1 MFLFFFQLFPS
12 CQDSI
17 AMCSIRFCGSSTCLD
32 GHLRFCC
39 RICCHW
45 IALYSLSTK
54 QVLVC
59 QSFEEQIPLVTHLPF
74 HTWYIFASIGGN
86 EIEFSLAI
94 WLGALTKV
102 NLSNSTLKFLVES
115 KHFGIVKLY
124 ESVSLL
130 SEAVSFPLY
139 LFVTPEIP
147 NVSLVEEMTFSYLW
161 QTLNFTTK
169 NQCIPHCQN
178 FL

>member
-1 MFLFFFQLFPS
+1 MEAAPVWMVIWGS
-12 CQDSI
+12 CCQI
-17 AMCSIRFCGSSTCLD
+17 
-32 GHLRFCC
+32 CC
-39 RICCHW
+39 RW

-59 QSFEEQIPLVTHLPF
+59 QSFEEQ
-74 HTWYIFASIGGN
+74 HTPCNSPAFSCLIYIFASIGVNWGN
-86 EIEFSLAI
+86 WVF
-94 WLGALTKV
+94 LGNMAWSVDKSKLI
-102 NLSNSTLKFLVES
+102 NLSNSTLKLLVES

-130 SEAVSFPLY
+130 SETVSFPLY

-147 NVSLVEEMTFSYLW
+147 NVSLVEEMTFSYIW

-169 NQCIPHCQN
+169 NQCIPRCQN